1 MVKKIKGNGG
11 NKNEIKYTKREG
23 IEMKRNEKY
32 RKDKIRKRSRGKK
45 RRKLMRR
52 KEMRR
57 KKNRKKKKRKEKRR
71 EEKRREELF
80 HTLPSLAFSVMPY
93 FFSQLLFN
101 SFSSIIYVI
110 CFSFISYL
118 FISFIPLFYHSSQS
132 FQFHQFHF
140 ILSCYDSDFLL
151 IHLIYYSN
159 FSSSSSLLL
168 SFPP

>member
-57 KKNRKKKKRKEKRR
+57 KKNRKKKKRKEKIR

-110 CFSFISYL
+110 CFSFY
-118 FISFIPLFYHSSQS
+118 FISLSLFDSIVLSFFTVISIPL
-132 FQFHQFHF
+132 
-140 ILSCYDSDFLL
+140 ILFDFVLL
-151 IHLIYYSN
+151 
-159 FSSSSSLLL
+159 
-168 SFPP
+168 